1 MASFLAD
8 LETSGLLKDETES
21 HEYGLVTTA
30 APQVAETVNTDA
42 SNGHGHGHGEA
53 SPHGHDSPSFEIQ
66 NNGKPGKFVA
76 HVVCVRGLSII
87 WSMLLQA

>member
-1 MASFLAD
+1 MAIIKVASFLAD

-21 HEYGLVTTA
+21 HENGLVTTA
-30 APQVAETVNTDA
+30 APHVAETVNTDA
-42 SNGHGHGHGEA
+42 SNGHGHGEA

-76 HVVCVRGLSII
+76 HVVCVRGF
-87 WSMLLQA
+87 